1 MLRKGGL
8 HMGIVIAAASGKGGT
23 GKTSFC
29 ANVGVALC
37 ALGEKV
43 LLIDADAGLRSLDL
57 VLGMTDRLLFSW
69 ADVME
74 GRASLKEA
82 AVQHPVVKNMRVLTA
97 PAQAAEQTALG
108 GERTA
113 ELLRRAREHFTF
125 ALVDCSAGVGSD
137 ITDFCSLADRA
148 VIVATGDQ
156 TSLRS
161 AQRMAAEL
169 AAEGQEDIKIV
180 VNRLRL
186 NMIRRGDQT
195 NIDRAM
201 DASGIAL
208 LGAVPEDDR
217 VIACGNRGELLIM
230 HPCRARTAYMN
241 IARRLRG
248 ERVQL
253 LEGVKGR
260 F

>member
-82 AVQHPVVKNMRVLTA
+82 AV
-97 PAQAAEQTALG
+97 QTALG